1 MQKAIIRREIKHL
14 GVVRAN
20 PAEYRERYGNT
31 LKASADLPQFVR
43 EIPAPADMSPLAC
56 DLRSRAVPELEGEVQ
71 ALGLV
76 DLEREGLAEY
86 RAQLVHW
93 QQTTTAP
100 TRVTATK
107 ATSESSPSAKELIAR
122 IFAQIDKDG
131 DGTLS
136 RQEAVS
142 LLLRINSRLG
152 RSYGQSEIDHF
163 FAALDKNRDGLID
176 VREFHEAFIK
186 LLDL

>member
-1 MQKAIIRREIKHL
+1 M

-20 PAEYRERYGNT
+20 PAEYRERYGST
-31 LKASADLPQFVR
+31 LKATADLPQFVR
-43 EIPAPADMSPLAC
+43 QIPTPAELSPLAC
-56 DLRSRAVPELEGEVQ
+56 DFQGRSVPELEGEVH

-86 RAQLVHW
+86 RAQLLHW
-93 QQTTTAP
+93 QQQTTTP
-100 TRVTATK
+100 TPTPTTATITM
-107 ATSESSPSAKELIAR
+107 ATRESSPSAKELIAR

-136 RQEAVS
+136 QEEAAS

-152 RSYGQSEIDHF
+152 RSYGQSEIDDF
-163 FAALDKNRDGLID
+163 FAALDKNRDGLVD
-176 VREFHEAFIK
+176 VREFHEAFIR